1 MACEVGRTRGD
12 FTIIL
17 VTVTSTLKRS
27 SDSEKKNSMAVLLMM
42 NCGTVGPRPAGRG
55 GGVDDCGLD
64 YCEERQRVLQCFRG
78 GGPLL
83 WNEKGVRSGPR
94 AYTWRDHIRI
104 LVSLS
109 CGPSN
114 RRRLS
119 PIF

>member
-1 MACEVGRTRGD
+1 MEGQFYDQGNRTWCR
-12 FTIIL
+12 
-17 VTVTSTLKRS
+17 K
-27 SDSEKKNSMAVLLMM
+27 
-42 NCGTVGPRPAGRG
+42 PRPAGRG
-55 GGVDDCGLD
+55 GGIDGGGLD
-64 YCEERQRVLQCFRG
+64 YCEERQRVLQGFRG

-83 WNEKGVRSGPR
+83 WNKKGVRSGPK

-114 RRRLS
+114 QRGLY